1 MVNWLR
7 KLILNHR
14 LAAFVIFDFV
24 WLSAVLGRENWIWLT
39 VLLIVLMFA
48 ATPKQLWHRRKAF
61 LIIVVAG
68 LGAELLTVIG
78 GVIQFTGTEWLPA
91 WLILLWFGFAGMA
104 LMMFDWLRGRAW
116 LAAILG
122 GVFGPITYFA
132 GTRIGAA
139 ELQVEPFIAA
149 VVYVVMWALLMIL
162 VARLVTPIVNLP
174 KNPKQRSKEGYN
186 EV

>member
-1 MVNWLR
+1 MVKLLR

-14 LAAFVIFDFV
+14 LASFVIFDFV

-39 VLLIVLMFA
+39 LLLIVAMFA
-48 ATPKQLWHRRKAF
+48 ATPKQLWQRRYAF
-61 LIIVVAG
+61 MIIVAAG
-68 LGAELLTVIG
+68 LGAELLTVTG

-139 ELQVEPFIAA
+139 ELQVEPAIAA
-149 VVYVVMWALLMIL
+149 TVYIGMWALLMVL
-162 VARLVTPIVNLP
+162 VARLVSPIVNSP
-174 KNPKQRSKEGYN
+174 KTSEQRSVEKYN
-186 EV
+186 ER